1 LKHSLGGV
9 TETGGAYR
17 LAAIVDDTDFFV
29 RCGREGPIVCV
40 PGSILYSL
48 SDGRGHLTVPII
60 DTVPAIL
67 LDGCVRHLASVMGVA
82 FRAYVCVSVSS
93 TWFLVH
99 MTGKFLPARRYAS
112 AVTS

>member
-1 LKHSLGGV
+1 
-9 TETGGAYR
+9 
-17 LAAIVDDTDFFV
+17 VDDTDFFL

-67 LDGCVRHLASVMGVA
+67 SDGCVRHLASVMGVA